1 MAIVTPGVGS
11 GLDVNGI
18 IGSLMNFESRPLL
31 LLDQREAAFQAK
43 LSSYGGLK
51 ASISAFQTAASGLS
65 DISKYINLSASSSDA
80 TVFTATA
87 DSTANVGSYSVEVSS
102 LASNQKLTTDDNKKA
117 DTTSSIGTGTLT
129 FDFGT
134 ISGGTL
140 SAGKYTGATFTSNG
154 AGAKTVTIDST
165 NDSLSGIRDAINSAD
180 IGVTATIIN
189 NGDPSTPYILSL
201 TSENIGLKNSIKIS
215 VSGDAALDTL
225 LANDP
230 AGTQNLDETVTA
242 SDSAFLVDGV
252 SITKSSNVVTD
263 VVEGVTLNLLKTNV
277 ADAKTL
283 SVSRDTSTVMGSVG
297 SFVASYNAVKAAIDE
312 LTVYDPVTNI
322 NGLLQGDPATI
333 SIETKINRILTSSV
347 KALTGSLTTLTD
359 VGISFKVDGTL
370 GLDSAQLQ
378 TAIDNNYND
387 IAGVFIAQGRPSD
400 SLIQYVSATD
410 KTESGDYAVNI
421 TQLATQ
427 GKEVGS
433 AAAGLTITEGGNDT
447 IDITVDGASGTIT
460 LAAGTYASA
469 SALATE
475 VQSKINGL
483 SVFSSAGIS
492 VIVTESAGV
501 LTLTSKGYGSSSI
514 VDVNGGNGESNL
526 VGASAVSTVGVN
538 VTGTI
543 NGAASTGFGQ
553 FLTVSTGNIAEGLKI
568 EVTGGATG
576 SRGTLAYSE
585 GYAFQLN
592 ELTAEILGTDGSIES
607 RTLGINTSI
616 EDINEKRTEI
626 NARLVNIE
634 ARYRKQYTTLDILMS
649 QFQAQSDF
657 LTQQLASL
665 ATLPKT
671 GRR

>member
-1 MAIVTPGVGS
+1 MSIATPGVGS

-18 IGSLMNFESRPLL
+18 ITSLMNFEARPLL
-31 LLDQREAAFQAK
+31 LLDQKEAAFQAE
-43 LSSYGGLK
+43 LSGYGSLK
-51 ASISAFQTAASGLS
+51 ASISAFQTAVSGLS
-65 DISKYINLSASSSDA
+65 DISKYINLTASTSDA
-80 TVFTATA
+80 TVFTASA
-87 DSTANVGSYSVEVSS
+87 DATANVGSYSVEVSA
-102 LASNQKLTTDDNKKA
+102 LASNQKLTTDDNKQA
-117 DTTSSIGTGTLT
+117 DTSSSIGTGTLT

-140 SAGKYTGATFTSNG
+140 SAGKYSGATFTSNG
-154 AGAKTVTIDST
+154 AGVKTVTIDST
-165 NDSLSGIRDAINSAD
+165 NDSLSGIRDAINSAN

-252 SITKSSNVVTD
+252 SITKSSNTVTD
-263 VVEGVTLNLLKTNV
+263 VVEGVTLNLLKTNI
-277 ADAKTL
+277 ADAKIL
-283 SVSRDTSTVMGSVG
+283 SVSRDTSTVTGSVG
-297 SFVASYNAVKAAIDE
+297 SFVAAYNAVKAAIDE
-312 LTVYDPVTNI
+312 LTVYDPVTKI
-322 NGLLQGDPATI
+322 NGLLQGDPSTI
-333 SIETKINRILTSSV
+333 SIETRINRVMTSSV
-347 KALTGSLTTLTD
+347 TALSGSLTTLSD
-359 VGISFKVDGTL
+359 VGVSFKADGTL
-370 GLDSAQLQ
+370 SLDSTQLQ
-378 TAIDNNYND
+378 TAIDDNYND
-387 IAGVFIAQGRPSD
+387 IAGIFIAQGKPSD
-400 SLIQYVSATD
+400 SLIKYVSATN
-410 KTESGDYAVNI
+410 KTEGGDYAVNI

-433 AAAGLTITEGGNDT
+433 AAAGLTITGGVNDT

-483 SVFSSAGIS
+483 SDFSSAGVS
-492 VIVTESAGV
+492 VTVTESAGV
-501 LTLTSKGYGSSSI
+501 LTLTSKGYGSSSR
-514 VDVNGGNGESNL
+514 VDVSGGNGESNL
-526 VGASAVSTVGVN
+526 VGGSAISTVGVN

-553 FLTVSTGNIAEGLKI
+553 FLTVSTGNVAEGLKI
-568 EVTGGATG
+568 QVIGGTTG

-585 GYAFQLN
+585 GYAFQLD

-607 RTLGINTSI
+607 RTIGINTSI
-616 EDINEKRTEI
+616 EDINQQRIDI

-634 ARYRKQYTTLDILMS
+634 ARYRKQYTTLDILLS